1 MIDCNIASNFLK
13 EQNRMCIKYRAYPN
27 ACRGCPLSCW
37 NNKSPKGDLI
47 TCCDILSK
55 EPQKAIEIVQKW
67 SNENPSQTL
76 LTEFLKHY
84 PQTELNF
91 YGCPNI
97 APCELGL
104 IEMKNMCKNQYISE
118 GEPCKN
124 CWHTPINEESEVKQ
138 MLSTIWIIALFIMI
152 VGANDITISMGLL
165 VISWIVFGSQMLSIV
180 IKAATEGDD

>member
-67 SNENPSQTL
+67 SNENS
-76 LTEFLKHY
+76 
-84 PQTELNF
+84 PQTYLSEFKKVFPHCRRNRAGMPFFCLKN
-91 YGCPNI
+91 
-97 APCELGL
+97 LGASFTDSCDL
-104 IEMKNMCKNQYISE
+104 EYSPINKKCFD
-118 GEPCKN
+118 
-124 CWHTPINEESEVKQ
+124 CWNTPINEESEVK
-138 MLSTIWIIALFIMI
+138 
-152 VGANDITISMGLL
+152 
-165 VISWIVFGSQMLSIV
+165 
-180 IKAATEGDD
+180 